1 MNNFY
6 LESSITQDR
15 KENKISTLK
24 QKKENTIHSLKEV
37 ECFLTNFKKIC
48 NGVKLFNIIKH

>member
-1 MNNFY
+1 MNKCY
-6 LESSITQDR
+6 LESSITENR
-15 KENKISTLK
+15 KEGYSNSLK

-48 NGVKLFNIIKH
+48 KGIKLFNIIKY